1 MRIIQSHWTR
11 MTNIRIQHYSDVL
24 CVWAYVAQVRLTELQ
39 TAFEDDIAIDH
50 HWFEVFGDVH
60 AKLFANWRDRGGA
73 AGYSA
78 HVKEIVARFGHA
90 PVHPDIWQRA
100 MPTSSMPAH
109 LVLCAVRLLDA
120 ADAKGRVAQ
129 VVSAVRTA
137 FFRDLVDVS
146 QRGALLELV
155 ERCGIPALRIEPLI
169 DNGAAFAALSS
180 DLDLARDN
188 DIRASPTLLFN
199 EGRQRLTGNVGYRV
213 IEANVRELLQAPPGG
228 QSWC

>member
-1 MRIIQSHWTR
+1 

-24 CVWAYVAQVRLTELQ
+24 CVWAYVAQARLTELDA
-39 TAFEDDIAIDH
+39 AFEGDIVVDH
-50 HWFEVFGDVH
+50 HWFQVFGDVH
-60 AKLFANWRDRGGA
+60 AKLYANWREKGGA

-78 HVKEIVARFGHA
+78 HVREIVARFGHV
-90 PVHPDIWQRA
+90 PVHPDIWQRS

-109 LVLCAVRLLDA
+109 LMLCAIRLLDT
-120 ADAKGRVAQ
+120 ADGKSRVAQ
-129 VVSAVRTA
+129 VATAVRTA
-137 FFRDLVDVS
+137 FFRDLIDVS
-146 QRGALLELV
+146 QRAALLEIV
-155 ERCGIPALRIEPLI
+155 EGCGIPAPRIEPLI

-188 DIRASPTLLFN
+188 NIRASPTLLFN

-213 IEANVRELLQAPPGG
+213 IEANVRELLQTAPGG